1 MKSSVSVIKN
11 LLVLFYGL
19 LIGLVFLFD
28 RSIVGLLIFGQPLG
42 VLIVG
47 FSFLVG
53 LSLFFFRIYKNDI
66 LGIKIFNSTINFYLI
81 VILIFFISV
90 YFNETNLFSSYTFRS
105 SSYIWTASII
115 FISYFVFS
123 NIGDYEKLINFFIY
137 PLIVI
142 PVIHYLFST
151 GYYPNFIIDF
161 FKAYSDKFTFNK
173 ASDMMLAMVSII
185 IILFKVKKNTYFNL
199 IYTFFTISLML
210 PLLLLMSR
218 GSFLSA
224 GVFFVILIFYN
235 WRFFYKNIFKS
246 ISLLIIGIV
255 TFVLSTYNVGDIDFN
270 FNLNFGSDVQTESVD
285 ETIKT
290 IAKKNNTRKAFLSFY
305 VSEGRIY
312 SIDNTTNWRLD
323 IWQDV
328 LEDMNNKGL
337 FINGYGYNEIIPVML
352 DPSAPGRLGRDGLNE
367 NVHNYFVN
375 ILARGGIIQLIVFA
389 LFHFSYIRAWNRKFK
404 NYEILILFIPAM
416 INSGLDITM
425 EGVQFPFIYYSML
438 GIMFNL
444 NNYLDKFKN
453 TT

>member
-1 MKSSVSVIKN
+1 MKISLTAIKN
-11 LLVLFYGL
+11 TLMIFYGL

-28 RSIVGLLIFGQPLG
+28 RSMVGLLIFNQPLG

-53 LSLFFFRIYKNDI
+53 LSLFINRVIKKDI
-66 LGIKIFNSTINFYLI
+66 FGLKIFNLTINFYLI
-81 VILIFFISV
+81 VIFIFIVSV
-90 YFNETNLFSSYTFRS
+90 YFNKTSLFTSYTFRS
-105 SSYIWTASII
+105 SSYIWTASLL
-115 FISYFVFS
+115 FLSYFIFS
-123 NIGDYEKLINFFIY
+123 NIVNFEKLIGFFIY
-137 PLIVI
+137 PLLIVPI
-142 PVIHYLFST
+142 VHYLFST

-161 FKAYSDKFTFNK
+161 FKAFSDKFTFNK
-173 ASDMMLAMVSII
+173 ASDMMIALISIVM
-185 IILFKVKKNTYFNL
+185 ILFKVKRNTYFNL
-199 IYTFFTISLML
+199 FYAFFTISLML
-210 PLLLLMSR
+210 PLFLLMSR

-224 GVFFVILIFYN
+224 IVFFIILIFYN
-235 WRFFYKNIFKS
+235 WRFFYTNIFKS
-246 ISLLIIGIV
+246 VSLLIVGFA

-270 FNLNFGSDVQTESVD
+270 FNLGSDNQTESVD

-305 VSEGRIY
+305 LSDGRLY

-328 LEDMNNKGL
+328 IEDMDSKNIFFK
-337 FINGYGYNEIIPVML
+337 GYGYNEIIPVML

-375 ILARGGIIQLIVFA
+375 ILARGGIVQLIIFM
-389 LFHFSYIRAWNRKFK
+389 LFHYSYIKIWKTKFK
-404 NYEILILFIPAM
+404 NYEILMLFIPAM

-438 GIMFNL
+438 GILFNL
-444 NNYLDKFKN
+444 NHYLDKFKN

>member
-1 MKSSVSVIKN
+1 MKISLTAIKN
-11 LLVLFYGL
+11 TLMIFYGL

-28 RSIVGLLIFGQPLG
+28 RSMVGLLIFNQPLG

-47 FSFLVG
+47 FSFLFG
-53 LSLFFFRIYKNDI
+53 LSLFINRVIKKDI
-66 LGIKIFNSTINFYLI
+66 FGLKIFNLTINFYLI
-81 VILIFFISV
+81 VIFIFIVSV
-90 YFNETNLFSSYTFRS
+90 YFNKTSLFTSYTFRS
-105 SSYIWTASII
+105 SSYIWTASLL
-115 FISYFVFS
+115 FLSYFIFS
-123 NIGDYEKLINFFIY
+123 NIVNFEKLIGFFIY
-137 PLIVI
+137 PLLIVPI
-142 PVIHYLFST
+142 VHYLFST

-161 FKAYSDKFTFNK
+161 FKAFSDKFTFNK
-173 ASDMMLAMVSII
+173 ASDMMIALISIVM
-185 IILFKVKKNTYFNL
+185 ILFKVKRNTYFNL
-199 IYTFFTISLML
+199 FYAFFTISLML
-210 PLLLLMSR
+210 PLFLLMSR

-224 GVFFVILIFYN
+224 IVFFIILIFYN
-235 WRFFYKNIFKS
+235 WRFFYTNIFKS
-246 ISLLIIGIV
+246 VSLLIVGFA

-270 FNLNFGSDVQTESVD
+270 FNLGSDNQTESVD

-305 VSEGRIY
+305 LSDGRLY

-328 LEDMNNKGL
+328 IEDMDSKNIFFK
-337 FINGYGYNEIIPVML
+337 GYGYNEIIPVML

-375 ILARGGIIQLIVFA
+375 ILARGGIVQLIIFM
-389 LFHFSYIRAWNRKFK
+389 LFHYSYIKIWKTKFK
-404 NYEILILFIPAM
+404 NYEILMLFIPAM

-438 GIMFNL
+438 GILFNL
-444 NNYLDKFKN
+444 NHYLDKFKN

>member
-1 MKSSVSVIKN
+1 MKISVSAFKNTLVI
-11 LLVLFYGL
+11 FYGL

-28 RSIVGLLIFGQPLG
+28 RSMVGLLILNQPLG

-47 FSFLVG
+47 FSFLTG
-53 LSLFFFRIYKNDI
+53 LSLFVFRINKNDNSG
-66 LGIKIFNSTINFYLI
+66 LKIFNLTINFYLI
-81 VILIFFISV
+81 VIFIFFVSA
-90 YFNETNLFSSYTFRS
+90 YFNKTSLLSSYTFRS
-105 SSYIWTASII
+105 SSYIWTASLLFLSYVI
-115 FISYFVFS
+115 FSD
-123 NIGDYEKLINFFIY
+123 IGNFEKLIGFFIY
-137 PLIVI
+137 PLLIIPIV
-142 PVIHYLFST
+142 HYLFST

-161 FKAYSDKFTFNK
+161 FKAFSDKFTFNK
-173 ASDMMLAMVSII
+173 ASDMMLALVSII
-185 IILFKVKKNTYFNL
+185 LILFKVKKNTYFNL
-199 IYTFFTISLML
+199 LYAFFTISLML

-224 GVFFVILIFYN
+224 GVFLIILIFYKR
-235 WRFFYKNIFKS
+235 RFFYTNILKS
-246 ISLLIIGIV
+246 ISLLIVGV
-255 TFVLSTYNVGDIDFN
+255 ATFILSTYNVGDIDFN
-270 FNLNFGSDVQTESVD
+270 FNFGSEDQTESVD

-290 IAKKNNTRKAFLSFY
+290 IAKKNNTRKAFFSFY
-305 VSEGRIY
+305 VFEGRLY

-328 LEDMNNKGL
+328 IEDMDSENIFYK
-337 FINGYGYNEIIPVML
+337 GYGYNEIIPVML

-375 ILARGGIIQLIVFA
+375 ILARGGVIQLIIFI
-389 LFHFSYIRAWNRKFK
+389 LFHYSYIKIWKTKFK
-404 NYEILILFIPAM
+404 NYEILMLFIPVM

-438 GIMFNL
+438 GILFNL

>member
-1 MKSSVSVIKN
+1 MIISLTAIKN
-11 LLVLFYGL
+11 TLMIFYGL

-28 RSIVGLLIFGQPLG
+28 RSMVGLLIFNQPLG

-53 LSLFFFRIYKNDI
+53 LSLFINRVIKKDI
-66 LGIKIFNSTINFYLI
+66 FGLKIFNLTINFYLI
-81 VILIFFISV
+81 VIFIFIVSV
-90 YFNETNLFSSYTFRS
+90 YFNKTSLFTSYTFRS
-105 SSYIWTASII
+105 SSYIWTASL
-115 FISYFVFS
+115 FFLSYFIFS
-123 NIGDYEKLINFFIY
+123 NIVNFEKLIGFFIY
-137 PLIVI
+137 PLLIVPI
-142 PVIHYLFST
+142 VHYLFST

-161 FKAYSDKFTFNK
+161 FKAFSDKFTFNK
-173 ASDMMLAMVSII
+173 ASDMMLALVSIVL
-185 IILFKVKKNTYFNL
+185 ILFKVKRNTYFNL
-199 IYTFFTISLML
+199 FYAFFTISLML
-210 PLLLLMSR
+210 PLFLLMSR

-224 GVFFVILIFYN
+224 SVFFIILIFYN
-235 WRFFYKNIFKS
+235 RRFFYTNIFKS
-246 ISLLIIGIV
+246 VSLLIVGFA
-255 TFVLSTYNVGDIDFN
+255 TFVISTYNVGDIDFN
-270 FNLNFGSDVQTESVD
+270 FNLGSDSQTESVD

-305 VSEGRIY
+305 VSDGRLY

-328 LEDMNNKGL
+328 IEDMDSKNIFFK
-337 FINGYGYNEIIPVML
+337 GYGYNEIIPVML

-375 ILARGGIIQLIVFA
+375 ILARGGVVQLIIFM
-389 LFHFSYIRAWNRKFK
+389 LFHYSYIKIWKTKFK
-404 NYEILILFIPAM
+404 NYEILMLFIPAM

-438 GIMFNL
+438 GILFNL
-444 NNYLDKFKN
+444 NHYLDKFKN